1 MPAERSI
8 ADIAADIART
18 SLPALVV
25 DTCVWLDI
33 VRCAW
38 RAKPRIAAIAIQ
50 FIEAHLAGELFLCAP
65 SILQKEAARN
75 RAEVEGE
82 ARRKAREVDES
93 MIHYRQAVA
102 NAGGNYPH
110 SAAYSHES
118 LIPSLMS
125 LHDRFLATCI
135 HILPEDMNK
144 AAAFARA
151 SDNRRP
157 ARKGGGANDCLLFEE
172 FRSLAQI
179 VPAAHPLVLPTT
191 NPDDFTD
198 KSKAGAVH
206 QDITDGL
213 AGTKAQLCLD
223 WDWAAK
229 LILPAA
235 RLKSI

>member
-1 MPAERSI
+1 MPTKRSI

-18 SLPALVV
+18 SSPALVV
-25 DTCVWLDI
+25 DTCVSLDI

-50 FIEAHLAGELFLCAP
+50 FIEAHLAGELYLCAP
-65 SILQKEAARN
+65 SVLQKEAGRN

-82 ARRKAREVDES
+82 ARRKARDVDES
-93 MIHYRQAVA
+93 ITHYRRAVA
-102 NAGGNYPH
+102 HAGGNYPH
-110 SAAYSHES
+110 TAAYSHES
-118 LIPSLMS
+118 LIPLLMS
-125 LHDRFLATCI
+125 LHDRFLATCV
-135 HILPEDMNK
+135 HILPEDNNK
-144 AAAFARA
+144 AAGFARA

-172 FRSLAQI
+172 FRSLAQV
-179 VPAAHPLVLPTT
+179 VPAADPLVLLTT

-206 QDITDGL
+206 QDISDGL
-213 AGTKAQLCLD
+213 AGMKGQLCLD

-229 LILPAA
+229 LVLTAA